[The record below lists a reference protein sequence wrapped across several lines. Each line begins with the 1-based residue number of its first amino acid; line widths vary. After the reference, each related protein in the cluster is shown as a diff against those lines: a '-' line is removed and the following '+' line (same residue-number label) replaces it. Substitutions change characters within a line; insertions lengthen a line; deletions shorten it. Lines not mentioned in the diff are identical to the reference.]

1 MNWYG
6 VVSALSAVGG
16 VLISALGF
24 MLALAKKLSAEERE
38 LGTMI
43 TQLSDIREGIKT
55 LQILTD
61 RQERSLSAME
71 SRLSRMEESVLQTQ
85 NRMDRFDSR
94 TSHGHDSAVS

>member
-24 MLALAKKLSAEERE
+24 VLAFAKKLSAEERE

-43 TQLSDIREGIKT
+43 SQLSDIRESIKA
-55 LQILTD
+55 LRVLAD

-94 TSHGHDSAVS
+94 ASHGHDSAVS